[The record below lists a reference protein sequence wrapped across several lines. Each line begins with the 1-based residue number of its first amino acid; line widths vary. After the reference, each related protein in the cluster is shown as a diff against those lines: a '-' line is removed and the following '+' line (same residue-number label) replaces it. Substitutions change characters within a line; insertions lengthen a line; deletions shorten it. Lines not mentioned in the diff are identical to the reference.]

1 MSSDIGAKGGGSTQ
15 SQTQGGVNQLNQSI
29 ANSAEQES
37 LLSIGSM
44 GTAGAGIVKS
54 GMSDVVG
61 VVDNAGRDGG
71 NFIN

>member
-1 MSSDIGAKGGGSTQ
+1 
-15 SQTQGGVNQLNQSI
+15 
-29 ANSAEQES
+29 
-37 LLSIGSM
+37 M

-54 GMSDVVG
+54 GMSDAVG